1 MILSFISSVIIFI
14 GIAFVSLGIIGL
26 YRFDNF
32 YARILSA
39 SKVDTVC
46 YITVLIGVMLKQGV
60 SFFSAKVAFIIL
72 ITLLVNPLTTHIIT
86 RSAYK
91 SGYRIRKD

>member
-1 MILSFISSVIIFI
+1 MVSSIIILIGIIF
-14 GIAFVSLGIIGL
+14 VMLGIIGL

-32 YARILSA
+32 YARVLTA
-39 SKVDTVC
+39 SKVDTVG
-46 YITVLIGVMLKQGV
+46 YITVLLGVMLKQGF
-60 SFFSAKVAFIIL
+60 SFFTLKVGFIIL
-72 ITLLVNPLTTHIIT
+72 ITMLVNTLTTHILT

>member
-1 MILSFISSVIIFI
+1 MISSIIISIGIIFVI
-14 GIAFVSLGIIGL
+14 LGIVGL

-32 YARILSA
+32 YARVLTA
-39 SKVDTVC
+39 SKVDTVG
-46 YITVLIGVMLKQGV
+46 YITVLFGVMLKQGF
-60 SFFSAKVAFIIL
+60 SFFTLKVGFIIL
-72 ITLLVNPLTTHIIT
+72 ITMLVNPLTTHILT